1 MTYNVLMAKQL
12 ILSCK
17 RIQRTLF
24 LMGGVCLL
32 GACANIVPPCA
43 GKNTPPAAELHGTH
57 WELSRWNLPPNSM
70 GEVRL
75 RSLPNDQGQKI
86 QVQFSGTRISGFG
99 ACNRFTGQLT
109 EDSRGFSITQIATTR
124 MACLSVREEIELE
137 FLYLLNDYR
146 TIARDGDRLL
156 IIGPNREVLSFSQ
169 INPPSK

>member
-70 GEVRL
+70 SEVRL

-86 QVQFSGTRISGFG
+86 QVQFSGTRISGFSL
-99 ACNRFTGQLT
+99 Q
-109 EDSRGFSITQIATTR
+109 S
-124 MACLSVREEIELE
+124 
-137 FLYLLNDYR
+137 LYR
-146 TIARDGDRLL
+146 SAHRR
-156 IIGPNREVLSFSQ
+156 
-169 INPPSK
+169 